1 MASKLEHCHGSSF
14 HMRKMLYNSL
24 MWKLAAF
31 FLIDWFDGAYNVAA
45 IPSVSSSEDEETRQR
60 LKVLYISML
69 LSQHCQ
75 NGCLISNKQ
84 FRVMLRNQASAC

>member
-31 FLIDWFDGAYNVAA
+31 FLVDWLDAYNVAA

-60 LKVLYISML
+60 LKVHYIPML

-75 NGCLISNKQ
+75 NGCLVSNKQ
-84 FRVMLRNQASAC
+84 LCVMLRNQTSAC